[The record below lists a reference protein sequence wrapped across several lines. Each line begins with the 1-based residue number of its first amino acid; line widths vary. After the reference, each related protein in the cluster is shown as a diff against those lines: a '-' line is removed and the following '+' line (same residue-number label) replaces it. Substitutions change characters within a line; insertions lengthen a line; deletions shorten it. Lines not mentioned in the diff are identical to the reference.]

1 MDYIVPVIL
10 TLVVMYAC
18 YLILRSWTSDYVIV
32 DSIKDGKKQDVYQ
45 NKLPMSVNRPAGIE
59 FSYTGWFRIDDFSDR
74 IGVQKV
80 IFVKGSAD
88 LNTACP
94 ALVIDANT
102 NTLLVKVD
110 TYGAQETIPIVSVPS
125 KKWLHVAV
133 VVGQDFVDVYINGI
147 LRERVVLQ
155 YVPKQNYSNIMVCQN
170 GGFNGNLSN
179 LRYYNKALSIIQ
191 LTNIV
196 YWGPNLSASSST
208 NTTKGGFDYLSST
221 WYTGLPI

>member
-32 DSIKDGKKQDVYQ
+32 DSIKDGKKHDVYQ

-125 KKWLHVAV
+125 KKWLHVAI

-147 LRERVVLQ
+147 LYTHHILTQ
-155 YVPKQNYSNIMVCQN
+155 LPKQNSANLLTSPD
-170 GGFNGNLSN
+170 GGFSGRIVRLKYHPQALTTGDVLSMARERPPTGDETN
-179 LRYYNKALSIIQ
+179 QSFPPYFDESWFTLR
-191 LTNIV
+191 
-196 YWGPNLSASSST
+196 G
-208 NTTKGGFDYLSST
+208 
-221 WYTGLPI
+221 